1 MNDLIVNELG
11 TVKNL
16 VHAGV
21 VIAVNQAVA
30 VGATVVLKIIIG
42 RTVEF
47 VRATAFAFD
56 TEFDFQRIILL
67 SQYSALAVPVK
78 RG

>member
-1 MNDLIVNELG
+1 MNDLIVNKLG
-11 TVKNL
+11 SSENI

-21 VIAVNQAVA
+21 VIAVNQVVA